1 MSEWCATGAHMT
13 DEEPVVVGQVERP
26 SGPPFVLYGCKRHA
40 AASPQAVMR
49 MILRDTVI
57 ESG

>member
-40 AASPQAVMR
+40 AVSPKAVMR
-49 MILRDTVI
+49 KTLRDRVI

>member
-1 MSEWCATGAHMT
+1 MT
-13 DEEPVVVGQVERP
+13 DEEPVVVGEVERP

-40 AASPQAVMR
+40 AASPKAVMR
-49 MILRDTVI
+49 KTLRDRVI